1 MGFNGDG
8 ARALREQLGGRL
20 PNGLGGLEDH
30 EMADLAAA
38 IEVARRGQA
47 DDLERA
53 IERSL
58 RKIPFPLRGRAR
70 KAVFG

>member
-1 MGFNGDG
+1 MASNGDG
-8 ARALREQLGGRL
+8 ARALRDQLGGRL
-20 PNGLGGLEDH
+20 PNGLGDLADDDL
-30 EMADLAAA
+30 ADLASA
-38 IEVARRGQA
+38 IASARDQQA
-47 DDLERA
+47 EDLESA